1 MSSYQPRSNYFN
13 LENGDGSQSPG
24 STTPAE
30 TRSLGSRR
38 MARAGSFG
46 ALRDSAI
53 WLGEQ
58 AQTAFLDLNLE
69 AHNNNN
75 ANNNDVDNDEVVG
88 LPTQIPRIGSY
99 GGGVRSVTS
108 VPKFIAPSS
117 SLSHISYNSLDNCS
131 TEKYQTIRF
140 QVIVWSIGCPDVKND
155 TVSMK

>member
-1 MSSYQPRSNYFN
+1 MSYQPRSNYFN

-24 STTPAE
+24 STTTPAE
-30 TRSLGSRR
+30 TRSLGSRGR
-38 MARAGSFG
+38 MARAGSF
-46 ALRDSAI
+46 AHIRDSAI

-69 AHNNNN
+69 AHNNI
-75 ANNNDVDNDEVVG
+75 ANNNDADNNEVVG
-88 LPTQIPRIGSY
+88 LPTQIPRLGSY
-99 GGGVRSVTS
+99 GG

-140 QVIVWSIGCPDVKND
+140 QVIVWSIGCPDVKNG

>member
-1 MSSYQPRSNYFN
+1 MSYQPRSNYFN
-13 LENGDGSQSPG
+13 VDNGDGSQSPG
-24 STTPAE
+24 STTPGE

-38 MARAGSFG
+38 LARAGSFA
-46 ALRDSAI
+46 ALRDSAL

-69 AHNNNN
+69 AHNDI
-75 ANNNDVDNDEVVG
+75 ANNNHADNNEVVG
-88 LPTQIPRIGSY
+88 LPTQIPRLGSY
-99 GGGVRSVTS
+99 GGVRSVTS

-117 SLSHISYNSLDNCS
+117 SLSHLSYNSLDNCS